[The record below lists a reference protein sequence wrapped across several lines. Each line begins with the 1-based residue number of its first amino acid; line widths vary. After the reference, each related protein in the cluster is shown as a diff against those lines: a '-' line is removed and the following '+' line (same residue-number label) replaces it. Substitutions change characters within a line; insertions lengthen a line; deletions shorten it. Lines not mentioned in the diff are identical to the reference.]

1 MYTSLMP
8 RTHSVLA
15 ALFASSLALGPSVF
29 AQDAVVETPPVP
41 EVAPPAEPAATQEE
55 EPATDPAEEAAE
67 EAPAG
72 PRLSTESDWQE
83 WERLGGSTLS
93 PDGRWIAYT
102 VSKNAGTSELRLRV
116 VATDST
122 EVFEQGGSPE
132 FSSDA
137 KWLAYRIGKSSAETK
152 KLRKAKK
159 PIENQMGLFD
169 LVQGKKEE
177 VDGVQSF
184 EFSSDG
190 AFIAMRRY
198 APKGDKNGTDL
209 VIRELSTGIETHFGR
224 VTSHAWSEAGAW
236 IAITVNAPSKMGN
249 GLRVFDATTGMLRTL
264 DSDEAEYVG
273 MSWRDE
279 SADLAVMRKTTYE
292 DDEDPTFAVLAWR
305 DVSERSNEANVFD
318 HLTSEDFPEDLRVV
332 DYDGLRWADNGDAL
346 YFGLKE
352 WKERPAK
359 LDEKEEPEGDD
370 AESSNEE
377 EGAEE
382 KAPDDDAGGE
392 TKGKADPAESKG
404 GSLRDTLGEAPGVE
418 VWHTN
423 DIRII
428 PSQKVT
434 ARRDERDTIAAVYWL
449 AERKLVQL
457 ENDLTE
463 DVMILEGGSTAI
475 GFDETPYEE
484 EQRFSATLNDV
495 YSVDVKTGSQERLL
509 ERVKYVFPGD
519 PNGRYFLFVRDNNVW
534 SYDLESGKSVDLTGS
549 VDSKFIDQESSVLTD
564 EKRPY
569 GIGGWTED
577 GESVLLYDRFD
588 IWQFP
593 LEGGEPTQLTEG
605 AEYQIEHRRVR
616 VAADRD
622 DDQFID
628 MEAGFYFSLYGERT
642 KKSGY
647 GHMKSGTPPTHLV
660 WKDARFSRLAQAED
674 AEVLSFREER
684 FDDSPDLFVAG
695 PMLEEPKQISAT
707 NVVAA
712 EEFLWGHSELV
723 DYESAGGVPLQGA
736 LFYPADYDPSKTYP
750 MVVYIYELRSQVLH
764 QYATPSERN
773 PYSTGVFT
781 QNGYF
786 VFQPDIVYRAQ
797 NPGLSA
803 VECVVPAVRKVLEDG
818 KVDPKRVGLFGHS
831 WGAYQTAFIVTQT
844 DIFAAGVA
852 GAPLTNMMSMSMSI
866 YWNSGGTDAKI
877 FHESQGRMDR
887 PFWRDVDT
895 YIANSPIF
903 SIESLNT
910 PLLVA
915 FGDND
920 GAVDWQQGIEMY
932 NAARLAQRPY
942 VMLVY
947 PGENHGLAE
956 EANQVDYHHR
966 VREWFSTYLDGEE
979 APTWISEGQ
988 SWLEQKEALDA
999 IGKGKKG
1006 GKK

>member
-1 MYTSLMP
+1 ML
-8 RTHSVLA
+8 RTYVVLA
-15 ALFASSLALGPSVF
+15 ALCTPAFT
-29 AQDAVVETPPVP
+29 QETVVEPPP
-41 EVAPPAEPAATQEE
+41 APPTPTAVEETAEPTAEPAAKPEATADEE
-55 EPATDPAEEAAE
+55 KAD
-67 EAPAG
+67 AG
-72 PRLSTESDWQE
+72 PRLSTEADWQE

-102 VSKNAGTSELRLRV
+102 VSKNDGSSELNLRV

-122 EVFEQGGSPE
+122 EVFSQGGSPV
-132 FSSDA
+132 FSKDA
-137 KWLAYRIGKSSAETK
+137 KWLAYRIGKSSAERK
-152 KLRKAKK
+152 KLAKSKK
-159 PIENQMGLFD
+159 PIENQLGLFD
-169 LVQGKKEE
+169 LVSGKKHE

-198 APKGDKNGTDL
+198 APKGDSNGTDL
-209 VIRELSTGIETHFGR
+209 VIRELSTGVETHFGR

-236 IAITVNAPSKMGN
+236 IALTVNAPDKKGN
-249 GLRVFDATTGMLRTL
+249 GLRVYHAADGMLRTL

-273 MSWRDE
+273 MTWRED
-279 SADLAVMRKTTYE
+279 SADLAVMRKTDYE
-292 DDEDPTFAVLAWR
+292 DEEDSTLAVLAWTN
-305 DVSERSNEANVFD
+305 VAKKGSEPNVFD

-332 DYDGLRWADNGDAL
+332 DYDGLRWSDDGDAL

-352 WKERPAK
+352 WEERPAK
-359 LDEKEEPEGDD
+359 LDEEPEGEESDDTAEEDAKDD
-370 AESSNEE
+370 AD
-377 EGAEE
+377 AEV
-382 KAPDDDAGGE
+382 KDAE
-392 TKGKADPAESKG
+392 ADKDEDSQD
-404 GSLRDTLGEAPGVE
+404 GSLRDTLDEAPGVE
-418 VWHTN
+418 VWHAR

-428 PSQKVT
+428 PNQKLT
-434 ARRDERDTIAAVYWL
+434 AGRDKRDTIAAVYWL
-449 AERKLVQL
+449 AERKLIQL
-457 ENDLTE
+457 ENDVTE
-463 DVMILEGGSTAI
+463 DVSILEGGKRAL
-475 GFDETPYEE
+475 GYDETPYEE
-484 EQRFSATLNDV
+484 EQRFSATVMDLYSIDV
-495 YSVDVKTGSQERLL
+495 TSGEQERIL
-509 ERVKYVFPGD
+509 ERVKFSFAGHPT
-519 PNGRYFLFVRDNNVW
+519 GRFFLFVRDNHVW
-534 SYDLESGKSVDLTGS
+534 SHDLQSGKSVNLTEK
-549 VDSKFIDQESSVLTD
+549 VDSKFIDQEASQLTD

-569 GIGGWTED
+569 GIAGWVKN
-577 GESVLLYDRFD
+577 GKSVLLYDRFD
-588 IWQFP
+588 IWSFP
-593 LEGGEPTQLTEG
+593 LAGGEPTQLTDG
-605 AEYQIEHRRVR
+605 AEYQIAHRRVR

-628 MEAGFYFSLYGERT
+628 MKAGFYFSLYGERT
-642 KKSGY
+642 KKSGF
-647 GHMKSGTPPTHLV
+647 GHMKNGSPPKHLV
-660 WKDARFSRLAQAED
+660 WKDASISGLAQAED
-674 AEVLSFREER
+674 ADVLSYREQR

-695 PMLEEPKQISAT
+695 PMLDEPKQVSAT
-707 NVVAA
+707 NVVAE
-712 EEFLWGHSELV
+712 EEFLWGKSELV
-723 DYESAGGVPLQGA
+723 DYESTTGVPLQGA

-750 MVVYIYELRSQVLH
+750 MVVYIYELRSQSLH
-764 QYATPSERN
+764 QYQTPSERN
-773 PYSTGVFT
+773 PYSTGVYT

-866 YWNSGGTDAKI
+866 YWNSGMTDAKI

-887 PFWRDVDT
+887 PFWNDVDT

-966 VREWFSTYLDGEE
+966 VREWFSTHLDGEE
-979 APTWISEGQ
+979 APQWISEGTP
-988 SWLEQKEALDA
+988 WLEQKEALDA
-999 IGKGKKG
+999 IGKSDKGQKG
-1006 GKK
+1006 GKN